1 MLWIDYDKL
10 MGISQFIHL
19 GSSGKVRRRL
29 GAAMQH
35 DDKRYR
41 CSWVIVVR
49 RIDKVRATAR
59 LAMVDELLPGSSPGM
74 DELGSRTQ
82 EQEGEQS
89 STCYEKSSK
98 SVQVSGETTPNC
110 RKA

>member
-1 MLWIDYDKL
+1 MRVEHKKVV
-10 MGISQFIHL
+10 GIGQFIHL
-19 GSSGKVRRRL
+19 GPRGKVRRRL

-35 DDKRYR
+35 DEKRYR
-41 CSWVIVVR
+41 CPWVIVVR
-49 RIDKVRATAR
+49 RINKVRATAR
-59 LAMVDELLPGSSPGM
+59 LAMIDELLPGSSPGM

>member
-1 MLWIDYDKL
+1 MAT
-10 MGISQFIHL
+10 SQFIHL
-19 GSSGKVRRRL
+19 GSIGKVRRSL

-41 CSWVIVVR
+41 CPWVIVVR

-59 LAMVDELLPGSSPGM
+59 LAMVDALLPGSSPGM

-82 EQEGEQS
+82 KQEGEQS

-98 SVQVSGETTPNC
+98 PVHISREPMPGYV
-110 RKA
+110 KA